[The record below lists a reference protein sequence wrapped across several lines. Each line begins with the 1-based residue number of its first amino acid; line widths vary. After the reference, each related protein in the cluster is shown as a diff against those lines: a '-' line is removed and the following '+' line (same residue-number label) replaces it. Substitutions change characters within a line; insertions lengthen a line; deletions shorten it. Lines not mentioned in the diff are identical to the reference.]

1 MRPRRFIVLAALV
14 AALGV
19 PASAG
24 AVTDVQVAGLQAA
37 LRAKGFYAG
46 SVDAVSG
53 PLTRRGVLRFQ
64 RRSGLVVDGV
74 VGPQTRAALGRL
86 GRPLYGTR
94 LMRRRMVG
102 WDVSVLQFL
111 LMRNGAS
118 AGAIDG
124 HFGPLTDGAVR
135 RFQRRAGIAV
145 DGVAGPQ
152 TRSALGAAAPRSIRS
167 RLNHWAGHYGV
178 DARLVRALAWME
190 SGHQPQVVSSVGAR
204 GVMQVMPGTRRY
216 VETVL
221 LGERVPRTID
231 GNIRVGVAFLHQQLH
246 AFRFNVRRALAAY
259 YQGPSAVRRHGLF
272 PETRR
277 FVRTVLAI
285 RRRV

>member
-1 MRPRRFIVLAALV
+1 MRPKRFIVLASLV
-14 AALGV
+14 AALGA
-19 PASAG
+19 PASAV
-24 AVTDVQVAGLQAA
+24 AITDVQVAGLQAA
-37 LRAKGFYAG
+37 LRARGLYAG
-46 SVDAVSG
+46 PVDAITG
-53 PLTRRGVLRFQ
+53 PQTRRGVLRFQ
-64 RRSGLVVDGV
+64 RRSGLAVDGV
-74 VGPQTRAALGRL
+74 VGPRTRKALGRL

-94 LMRRRMVG
+94 LIRRNMVG

-111 LMRNGAS
+111 LGRNGAS
-118 AGAIDG
+118 TGAIDG
-124 HFGPLTDGAVR
+124 YFGPLTNGAVR

-145 DGVAGPQ
+145 DGIVGPQ
-152 TRSALGAAAPRSIRS
+152 TRGALTAATPPSIRS
-167 RLNHWAGHYGV
+167 RLNYWAGQYGI

-221 LGERVPRTID
+221 LGERVPRTVD

-246 AFRFNVRRALAAY
+246 AFRFNVRRALGAY
-259 YQGPSAVRRHGLF
+259 YQGPAAVRRHGLF
-272 PETRR
+272 PETRH
-277 FVRTVLAI
+277 FVRTVLGL